1 VIAMRQVLVVEDD
14 AAIRKLLTIHLQDI
28 GCAVTEMDDGADA
41 LAAAVSDRSWA
52 LIILD
57 LGLPRMDGLEIC
69 RRFRAAG
76 GGAPVLMLS
85 ARGAEQDRVLGLEIG
100 ADDYLG
106 KPFSVVELAA
116 RAKALLRRAE
126 RLSGPSAPPLMRC
139 GDIQVDVSQR
149 LAWRGELRLDLT
161 AKEFDL
167 LGHLIRHPGRVFS
180 RADLLAAVWG
190 ACDNFEHTV
199 NSHINRLRAKI
210 EPDPARPCH
219 IETVWGAG
227 YRLRTPGA

>member
-1 VIAMRQVLVVEDD
+1 MRQVLVVEDD
-14 AAIRKLLTIHLQDI
+14 AAIRNLLALHLQDI
-28 GCAVTEMDDGADA
+28 GCAVTEIDDGADA
-41 LAAAVSDRSWA
+41 LAAAVSERSWA

-57 LGLPRMDGLEIC
+57 LGLPRVDGLEIC

-76 GGAPVLMLS
+76 GAAPVLMLS

-126 RLSGPSAPPLMRC
+126 RFSGPSAPPLMRC
-139 GDIQVDVSQR
+139 GDIRVDVSQR

-161 AKEFDL
+161 AREFDL
-167 LGHLIRHPGRVFS
+167 LGHLMRHPGRVFS